1 MKSTMKYINLQEIC
15 KELNIYEF
23 GVASWPLPENAK
35 SILYESNPCPFTAA
49 NVEER
54 LLGTSLF
61 TPKSAIVCLFPYYV
75 EHKDPSNLS
84 RYTWA
89 KDYHLVINEYL
100 KKLIEKLQIMNTDA
114 QFSIHC
120 DTSPLADRYMA
131 YLAGLGFYGK
141 NNCFISPKWGS
152 YVVIGTILTT
162 LELEPNTPLTQS
174 CMGCNRCITACLGQ
188 CLGHDEFKFDTCKS
202 YLTQKKGEL
211 TSEEEHIIAKTPLVF
226 GCDVCQEVCPHN
238 KDIPTTPIPEF
249 QSVEPYIDID
259 ELDSL
264 TNKEFKAKYG
274 HRAFSWRG
282 KKILI
287 RNQEIIES
295 KKMDEL

>member
-89 KDYHLVINEYL
+89 TDYHLVINEYL
-100 KKLIEKLQIMNTDA
+100 KKLIEKLQIINTDA

-152 YVVIGTILTT
+152 DVVIGTILTT
-162 LELEPNTPLTQS
+162 LELEPDTPLTQS
-174 CMGCNRCITACLGQ
+174 CMECNRCITACLGQ

-282 KKILI
+282 KKILM

-295 KKMDEL
+295 KKLL

>member
-1 MKSTMKYINLQEIC
+1 MKYINLQEIC

-89 KDYHLVINEYL
+89 TDYHLVINEYL
-100 KKLIEKLQIMNTDA
+100 KKLIEKLQIINTDA

-162 LELEPNTPLTQS
+162 LELEPDTPLTQS
-174 CMGCNRCITACLGQ
+174 CMECNRCITACLGQ

-282 KKILI
+282 KKILM

-295 KKMDEL
+295 KKML

>member
-1 MKSTMKYINLQEIC
+1 MKYINLQEIC

-23 GVASWPLPENAK
+23 GVASLPLPENAK

-89 KDYHLVINEYL
+89 TDYHLVINEYL
-100 KKLIEKLQIMNTDA
+100 KKLIEKLQIINADA

-162 LELEPNTPLTQS
+162 LELEPDTPLTQS
-174 CMGCNRCITACLGQ
+174 CMECNRCITACLGQ

-282 KKILI
+282 KKILM

-295 KKMDEL
+295 KKLL

>member
-1 MKSTMKYINLQEIC
+1 MKSTMKYINLQEIF

-89 KDYHLVINEYL
+89 TDYHLVINEYL

-202 YLTQKKGEL
+202 YITQKKGEL

-295 KKMDEL
+295 KKML

>member
-1 MKSTMKYINLQEIC
+1 MKDINLQEFC
-15 KELNIYEF
+15 KELHIYEF
-23 GVASWPLPENAK
+23 GIAPWPLPDTAK
-35 SILYESNPCPFTAA
+35 DILYESNPCPFTAA
-49 NVEER
+49 DVEER
-54 LLGTSLF
+54 LRGTTEF
-61 TPKSAIVCLFPYYV
+61 TPKSAIVCLFPYYI
-75 EHKDPSNLS
+75 EHSGPSNLS
-84 RYTWA
+84 RYTWGT
-89 KDYHLVINEYL
+89 DYHLVINKYL
-100 KKLIEKLQIMNTDA
+100 DKLIEKLQKMNTSA

-152 YVVIGTILTT
+152 YVMIGTILTT
-162 LELEPNTPLTQS
+162 LEFEPNTPLGQS

-188 CLGHDEFKFDTCKS
+188 CLGHDEFKYDTCKS
-202 YLTQKKGEL
+202 YLTQKKGDL
-211 TSEEEHIIAKTPLVF
+211 TNEEETIIGKTPLVF

-238 KDIPTTPIPEF
+238 QSIPATPIPEF
-249 QSVEPYIDID
+249 QHVEPYIDIN
-259 ELDSL
+259 EIETL

-287 RNQEIIES
+287 RNQNIIEG
-295 KKMDEL
+295 K

>member
-35 SILYESNPCPFTAA
+35 SILYESNPCTFTAA

-89 KDYHLVINEYL
+89 TDYHLVINEYL
-100 KKLIEKLQIMNTDA
+100 KKLIEKLQIINTDA

-162 LELEPNTPLTQS
+162 LELEPDTPLTQS
-174 CMGCNRCITACLGQ
+174 CMECNRCITACLGQ

-282 KKILI
+282 KKILM

-295 KKMDEL
+295 KKLL

>member
-1 MKSTMKYINLQEIC
+1 MKYINLQEIC

-89 KDYHLVINEYL
+89 TDYHLVINEYL
-100 KKLIEKLQIMNTDA
+100 KKLIEKLQIINTDA

-162 LELEPNTPLTQS
+162 LELEPDTPLTQS
-174 CMGCNRCITACLGQ
+174 CMECNRCITACLGQ

-202 YLTQKKGEL
+202 YLTQKKGDL
-211 TSEEEHIIAKTPLVF
+211 TNEEETIIRKTPLVF
-226 GCDVCQEVCPHN
+226 GCDVCQEICPHN
-238 KDIPTTPIPEF
+238 QSIPATPIPEF
-249 QSVEPYIDID
+249 QRIEPYIDID

-282 KKILI
+282 KKILM

-295 KKMDEL
+295 KKLL

>member
-54 LLGTSLF
+54 LLGTTLF

-89 KDYHLVINEYL
+89 TDYHLVINEYL

-120 DTSPLADRYMA
+120 DTAPLADRYMA

-152 YVVIGTILTT
+152 YVMIGTILTT
-162 LELEPNTPLTQS
+162 LELEPDTPLTQS
-174 CMGCNRCITACLGQ
+174 CMECNRCITACLGQ

-211 TSEEEHIIAKTPLVF
+211 TLEEEHIIAKTPLVF

-295 KKMDEL
+295 KKML

>member
-89 KDYHLVINEYL
+89 TDYHLVINEYL
-100 KKLIEKLQIMNTDA
+100 KKLIEKLQIINTDA

-162 LELEPNTPLTQS
+162 LELEPDTPLTQS
-174 CMGCNRCITACLGQ
+174 CMECNRCITACLGQ

-274 HRAFSWRG
+274 PRAFSWRG
-282 KKILI
+282 KKILM

-295 KKMDEL
+295 KKML

>member
-1 MKSTMKYINLQEIC
+1 MKYINLQEIC

-89 KDYHLVINEYL
+89 TDYHLVINEYL
-100 KKLIEKLQIMNTDA
+100 KKLIEKLQIINTDA

-162 LELEPNTPLTQS
+162 LELEPDTLLTQS

-282 KKILI
+282 KKILM

-295 KKMDEL
+295 KKLL

>member
-89 KDYHLVINEYL
+89 TDYHLVINEYL
-100 KKLIEKLQIMNTDA
+100 KKLIEKLQIINTDA

-162 LELEPNTPLTQS
+162 LELEPDTPLTQS

-211 TSEEEHIIAKTPLVF
+211 TLEEEHIIAKTPLVF

-249 QSVEPYIDID
+249 QSVKPYIDID

-282 KKILI
+282 KKILM

-295 KKMDEL
+295 KKLL

>member
-89 KDYHLVINEYL
+89 TDYHLVINEYL

-188 CLGHDEFKFDTCKS
+188 CLGLDEFKFDTCKS

-238 KDIPTTPIPEF
+238 KDISTTPIPEF
-249 QSVEPYIDID
+249 QSVEPYIDRD

-295 KKMDEL
+295 KKLL

>member
-1 MKSTMKYINLQEIC
+1 MKYINLQEIC

-162 LELEPNTPLTQS
+162 LELEPDTPLTQS

-282 KKILI
+282 KKILM

-295 KKMDEL
+295 KKHTK

>member
-89 KDYHLVINEYL
+89 TDYHLVINEYL

-152 YVVIGTILTT
+152 YVMIGTILTT
-162 LELEPNTPLTQS
+162 LELEPDTPLTQS
-174 CMGCNRCITACLGQ
+174 CMECNRCITACLGQ

-211 TSEEEHIIAKTPLVF
+211 TLEEEHIIAKTPLVF

-282 KKILI
+282 KKILM

-295 KKMDEL
+295 KKLL

>member
-1 MKSTMKYINLQEIC
+1 MKYINLQEIC

-89 KDYHLVINEYL
+89 TDYHLVINEYL

-162 LELEPNTPLTQS
+162 LELEPDTPLTQS
-174 CMGCNRCITACLGQ
+174 CMECNRCITACLGQ

-238 KDIPTTPIPEF
+238 KDISTTPIPEF
-249 QSVEPYIDID
+249 QSVEPYIDRD

-295 KKMDEL
+295 KKLL

>member
-23 GVASWPLPENAK
+23 GITSWPLPENAK

-49 NVEER
+49 NVKER

-282 KKILI
+282 KKILM

-295 KKMDEL
+295 KKLL

>member
-15 KELNIYEF
+15 KELNIYEL

-49 NVEER
+49 NVEKR

-89 KDYHLVINEYL
+89 TDYHLVINEYL

-152 YVVIGTILTT
+152 YVMIGTILTT
-162 LELEPNTPLTQS
+162 LELEPDTPLTQS

-259 ELDSL
+259 ELYSL

-295 KKMDEL
+295 KKML

>member
-1 MKSTMKYINLQEIC
+1 MKYINLQEIC

-89 KDYHLVINEYL
+89 TDYHLVINEYL

-152 YVVIGTILTT
+152 YVMIGTILTT
-162 LELEPNTPLTQS
+162 LELEPDTPLTQS

-295 KKMDEL
+295 KKLL

>member
-1 MKSTMKYINLQEIC
+1 MKYINLQEIC

-100 KKLIEKLQIMNTDA
+100 KKLIEKLQIINTDA

-162 LELEPNTPLTQS
+162 LELEPDTPLTQS

>member
-89 KDYHLVINEYL
+89 TDYHLVINEYL
-100 KKLIEKLQIMNTDA
+100 KKLIEKLQIINTDA

-120 DTSPLADRYMA
+120 DTSPLADRYIA

-162 LELEPNTPLTQS
+162 LELEPDTPLTQS
-174 CMGCNRCITACLGQ
+174 CMECNRCITACLGQ

-282 KKILI
+282 KKILM

-295 KKMDEL
+295 KKLL

>member
-89 KDYHLVINEYL
+89 TDYHLVINEYL

-202 YLTQKKGEL
+202 YITQKKGEL

-274 HRAFSWRG
+274 QRAFSWRG

-295 KKMDEL
+295 KKLL

>member
-61 TPKSAIVCLFPYYV
+61 TPKSAIVCLCPYYV

-89 KDYHLVINEYL
+89 TDYHLVINEYL

-188 CLGHDEFKFDTCKS
+188 CLGLDEFKFDTCKS

-211 TSEEEHIIAKTPLVF
+211 TSEEKHIIAKTPLVF

-295 KKMDEL
+295 KKML

>member
-89 KDYHLVINEYL
+89 TDYHLVINEYL
-100 KKLIEKLQIMNTDA
+100 KKLIEKLQIINTDA

-162 LELEPNTPLTQS
+162 LELEPDTPLTQS
-174 CMGCNRCITACLGQ
+174 CMECNRCITACLGQ

-282 KKILI
+282 KKILM

-295 KKMDEL
+295 KKLL

>member
-23 GVASWPLPENAK
+23 GVVSWPLPENAK

-89 KDYHLVINEYL
+89 TDYHLVINEYL
-100 KKLIEKLQIMNTDA
+100 KKLIEKLQIINTDA

-162 LELEPNTPLTQS
+162 LELEPDTPLTQS
-174 CMGCNRCITACLGQ
+174 CMECNRCITACLGQ

-282 KKILI
+282 KKILM

-295 KKMDEL
+295 KKLL

>member
-1 MKSTMKYINLQEIC
+1 MKYINLQEIC

-89 KDYHLVINEYL
+89 TDYHLVINEYL

-152 YVVIGTILTT
+152 YVMIGTILTT
-162 LELEPNTPLTQS
+162 LELEPDTPLTQS
-174 CMGCNRCITACLGQ
+174 CMECNRCITACLGQ

-211 TSEEEHIIAKTPLVF
+211 TLEEEHIIAKTPLVF

-282 KKILI
+282 KKILM

-295 KKMDEL
+295 KKLL

>member
-89 KDYHLVINEYL
+89 TDYHLVINEYL

-202 YLTQKKGEL
+202 YITQKKGEL
-211 TSEEEHIIAKTPLVF
+211 TSEEKHIIAKTPLVF

-295 KKMDEL
+295 KKML

>member
-1 MKSTMKYINLQEIC
+1 MMKDINLQEFC
-15 KELNIYEF
+15 KELHIYEF
-23 GVASWPLPENAK
+23 GIAPWPLPENAK
-35 SILYESNPCPFTAA
+35 TILYETNPCPFTAA
-49 NVEER
+49 DVEER
-54 LLGTSLF
+54 LLGTTEF

-75 EHKDPSNLS
+75 EHNGPSNLS
-84 RYTWA
+84 RYTWGT
-89 KDYHLVINEYL
+89 DYHLVIHKYL
-100 KKLIEKLQIMNTDA
+100 EKLIGKLQKTNTSA

-152 YVVIGTILTT
+152 YVMIGTILTT
-162 LELEPNTPLTQS
+162 LEFEPNTPLEQS

-188 CLGHDEFKFDTCKS
+188 CLGHDEFKYDTCKS
-202 YLTQKKGEL
+202 YLTQKKGDL
-211 TSEEEHIIAKTPLVF
+211 TNEEETIIRKTPLVF

-238 KDIPTTPIPEF
+238 QSIPATPIPEF
-249 QSVEPYIDID
+249 QRIEPYIDIN
-259 ELDSL
+259 ELETL

-274 HRAFSWRG
+274 NRAFSWRG

-287 RNQEIIES
+287 RNQNIIEG
-295 KKMDEL
+295 K

>member
-1 MKSTMKYINLQEIC
+1 MKYINLQEIC

-23 GVASWPLPENAK
+23 GVASLPLPENAK

-174 CMGCNRCITACLGQ
+174 CIGCNRCITACLGQ

-282 KKILI
+282 KKILM

-295 KKMDEL
+295 KKLL

>member
-89 KDYHLVINEYL
+89 TDYHLVINEYL
-100 KKLIEKLQIMNTDA
+100 KKLIEKLQIINTDA

-162 LELEPNTPLTQS
+162 LELEPDTPLTQS
-174 CMGCNRCITACLGQ
+174 CMECNRCITACLGQ

-211 TSEEEHIIAKTPLVF
+211 TSKEEHIIAKTPLVF

-282 KKILI
+282 KKILM

-295 KKMDEL
+295 KKLL

>member
-23 GVASWPLPENAK
+23 GITSWPLPENAK

-54 LLGTSLF
+54 LLGTTLF

-162 LELEPNTPLTQS
+162 LELDPDTPLTQS

-295 KKMDEL
+295 KKML

>member
-162 LELEPNTPLTQS
+162 LELDPDTPLTQS

-295 KKMDEL
+295 KKML

>member
-1 MKSTMKYINLQEIC
+1 MKSTIKYINLQEIC

-89 KDYHLVINEYL
+89 TDYHLVINEYL

-152 YVVIGTILTT
+152 YVMIGTILTT

-174 CMGCNRCITACLGQ
+174 CMECNRCITACLGQ

-274 HRAFSWRG
+274 QRAFSWRG
-282 KKILI
+282 KKILR

-295 KKMDEL
+295 KKLL

>member
-1 MKSTMKYINLQEIC
+1 M
-15 KELNIYEF
+15 YET
-23 GVASWPLPENAK
+23 
-35 SILYESNPCPFTAA
+35 NPCPFTAA
-49 NVEER
+49 DVEER
-54 LLGTSLF
+54 LLGTTEF

-75 EHKDPSNLS
+75 KHNGPSNLS
-84 RYTWA
+84 RYTWGT
-89 KDYHLVINEYL
+89 DYHLVINEYL
-100 KKLIEKLQIMNTDA
+100 EKLIEKLQKMNTSA

-162 LELEPNTPLTQS
+162 LEFEPNTPLEQS
-174 CMGCNRCITACLGQ
+174 CMSCNRCITACLGQ
-188 CLGHDEFKFDTCKS
+188 CLGHKEFKYDTCKS

-211 TSEEEHIIAKTPLVF
+211 TDQEQHIIAKTPLVF

-238 KDIPTTPIPEF
+238 QSIPATPIPEF
-249 QSVEPYIDID
+249 QRVEPYIDIN
-259 ELDSL
+259 ELETL

-274 HRAFSWRG
+274 NRAFSWRG
-282 KKILI
+282 KKILM
-287 RNQEIIES
+287 RNQNIIEE
-295 KKMDEL
+295 K